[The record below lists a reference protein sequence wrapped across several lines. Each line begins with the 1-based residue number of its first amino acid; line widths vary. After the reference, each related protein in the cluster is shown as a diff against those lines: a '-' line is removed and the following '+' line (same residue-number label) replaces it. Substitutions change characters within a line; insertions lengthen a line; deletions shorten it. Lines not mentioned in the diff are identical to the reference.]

1 VWAGLRSRTCGFRL
15 EVRPLLAR
23 SISRQIGR
31 YPLRDINSGVSLVN
45 MAVIVAVTADGVVGG
60 EIDGR
65 RAGRCG

>member
-31 YPLRDINSGVSLVN
+31 NPLRDINSDVSLVN
-45 MAVIVAVTADGVVGG
+45 IAVIVAVTADGAFGG
-60 EIDGR
+60 EINGR
-65 RAGRCG
+65 RAGRCV